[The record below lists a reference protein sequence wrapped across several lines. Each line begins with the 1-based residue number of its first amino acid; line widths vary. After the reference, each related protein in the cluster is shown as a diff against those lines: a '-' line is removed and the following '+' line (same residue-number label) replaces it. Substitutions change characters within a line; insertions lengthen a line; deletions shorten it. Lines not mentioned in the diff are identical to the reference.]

1 MAHLLLSEH
10 PDFRA
15 IARRHQASVMLATV
29 LMSLA
34 SLLALGVP
42 LALKNLVEE
51 LTAGG
56 DYLRWAAV
64 GALLLA
70 AGLGLQAIGRLRS
83 TLVFEQLKTRM
94 RLRLFEKLLGQ
105 RLAFHREHG
114 AGDLTSALYT
124 DIDQFSTLYTS
135 LIPSAVAGALI
146 VMGALFALARL
157 DPLLA
162 GVLFAAAAIV
172 FSGARLLLRH
182 FRNISRDLH
191 DQYSDIYRTI
201 DETLH
206 QVLVIKSHRLNR
218 WASER
223 LRGKLEAVIDLS
235 VRLQFYH
242 GMLSLTV
249 QVLLA
254 GALLTSWVLLA
265 RSADTAALGTQLSA
279 LLYGLLLVRQVGSA
293 AGLVARYRQAQGAMD
308 RLQELL
314 AGRTGEPEPE
324 PASPPL
330 EPLRRLEI
338 AGLDFRYAERPVLR
352 AVHLTLEA
360 GQRVAL
366 VGPNGAGKTTL
377 LNLLIGLE
385 RPPAGVMR
393 WNGHDLAAIPAER
406 LRRSVAY
413 MPQDSLLTQASIADN
428 IRMGRLDASDQDLWA
443 AARRAGVE
451 RLIRSQ
457 AAGMETVLG
466 AEGSKLSGGEQRRLA
481 LARLLIRPGADLYLL
496 DEPTEG
502 LDPEAEQGIIT
513 TALDALQGKTVL
525 LVTHRPAVLAY
536 VDRVLR
542 LDDGVLTELPQ
553 GEAALA

>member
-338 AGLDFRYAERPVLR
+338 AGLDFRYAQRPVLR

-393 WNGHDLAAIPAER
+393 WNRHDLAAIPAER

-451 RLIRSQ
+451 GLIRSQ

>member
-1 MAHLLLSEH
+1 M
-10 PDFRA
+10 
-15 IARRHQASVMLATV
+15 
-29 LMSLA
+29 
-34 SLLALGVP
+34 
-42 LALKNLVEE
+42 
-51 LTAGG
+51 
-56 DYLRWAAV
+56 
-64 GALLLA
+64 
-70 AGLGLQAIGRLRS
+70 
-83 TLVFEQLKTRM
+83 
-94 RLRLFEKLLGQ
+94 
-105 RLAFHREHG
+105 
-114 AGDLTSALYT
+114 
-124 DIDQFSTLYTS
+124 
-135 LIPSAVAGALI
+135 
-146 VMGALFALARL
+146 
-157 DPLLA
+157 
-162 GVLFAAAAIV
+162 
-172 FSGARLLLRH
+172 
-182 FRNISRDLH
+182 
-191 DQYSDIYRTI
+191 
-201 DETLH
+201 
-206 QVLVIKSHRLNR
+206 
-218 WASER
+218 
-223 LRGKLEAVIDLS
+223 
-235 VRLQFYH
+235 
-242 GMLSLTV
+242 
-249 QVLLA
+249 
-254 GALLTSWVLLA
+254 
-265 RSADTAALGTQLSA
+265 
-279 LLYGLLLVRQVGSA
+279 
-293 AGLVARYRQAQGAMD
+293 
-308 RLQELL
+308 
-314 AGRTGEPEPE
+314 
-324 PASPPL
+324 
-330 EPLRRLEI
+330 
-338 AGLDFRYAERPVLR
+338 LR

-385 RPPAGVMR
+385 RPPARVMR

-451 RLIRSQ
+451 GLIRSQ

>member
-338 AGLDFRYAERPVLR
+338 AGLDFRYAQRPVLR

-385 RPPAGVMR
+385 RPPARVMR

-451 RLIRSQ
+451 GLIRSQ

>member
-314 AGRTGEPEPE
+314 AGRTEEPEPE

-338 AGLDFRYAERPVLR
+338 AGLDFRYAQRPVLR

-393 WNGHDLAAIPAER
+393 WNRHDLAAIPAER

-451 RLIRSQ
+451 GLIRSQ